1 MFVCEKT
8 NFKASYMSYHIQI
21 SSQNGS
27 KPKHKKVVQ
36 WWRTACSCRRH
47 ETRDTGATPGPGR
60 CPGEGNGHPLQF
72 SCLENSRQRSLSM
85 RSQRVGHDWATEH
98 KYERGK
104 QRRTLVWHWIEHQK
118 HTPHQRWS
126 SIINIK
132 SVCSSEYENKR
143 ETKRQTTWRGK
154 YLQITYSLETFSKH
168 LERTPTTQ

>member
-1 MFVCEKT
+1 MWKNKLQSLLHVIPHSNIISKRIKT
-8 NFKASYMSYHIQI
+8 QTQEGGA
-21 SSQNGS
+21 
-27 KPKHKKVVQ
+27 VVKNRLLVQ
-36 WWRTACSCRRH
+36 

-154 YLQITYSLETFSKH
+154 YLQITYS
-168 LERTPTTQ
+168 